1 MSFAIQL
8 IKARNARAWSAPELS
23 RRAGVRH
30 SLIYDFEADKR
41 LPNLKTLLRLAD
53 ALGVTLD
60 WLCGRTTD

>member
-1 MSFAIQL
+1 MTFAVQL

-30 SLIYDFEADKR
+30 SLIYDFESEKR
-41 LPNLKTLLRLAD
+41 LPNLKTLQGML

-60 WLCGRTTD
+60 WLCGRTPD